1 VQLAVDHQH
10 KLIAAHEGTNAVT
23 DQDQLA
29 ALAIRAKATLEA
41 DHVEALAD
49 MGYYDGDAVKKWLAE
64 GVIPY
69 IPKPNTSANRKLG
82 LFGKGDFA

>member
-1 VQLAVDHQH
+1 MTMQAQTRIDGSCEVDTE
-10 KLIAAHEGTNAVT
+10 KS
-23 DQDQLA
+23 
-29 ALAIRAKATLEA
+29 
-41 DHVEALAD
+41 
-49 MGYYDGDAVKKWLAE
+49 GYYDGDAVKKWLAE